1 MTLNGDRATK
11 QIAWLAAALLIGAQ
25 AAIGMRDMAQTS
37 FFLIYLQEQLQL
49 APQTIS
55 SIVAGAQVMGMLVAL
70 LGGAITARIGS
81 KWTLIAGMSIST
93 LASLV
98 FQLHSLWPILLLW
111 MLGGGCGSLMFVGSS
126 SYLTKLRSQGT
137 LGTLAAIYA
146 LSMTAGGA
154 LGNPLAAVSIERYGY
169 SSYGWLVFGFMLTI
183 VLILAWK
190 MPNIHDQPADAPNS
204 PKSGNSLSLLR
215 HPNLPLLIGM
225 RSIPTLYYSMILLLV
240 PLMLN
245 QISANKW
252 VIAAYGTTNLI
263 VASLAQLAAG
273 KAADK
278 WGALRP
284 SLVGYTLLLLTG
296 LGLSL
301 STSSTI
307 GLFVLG
313 VIGIAAAWGLS
324 TMLFMWVSDGIAKQ
338 QHASAF
344 GLLHAVWSISMVGG
358 SLLGGQ
364 LVDLYPSLPFVLLG
378 LLNLGGFL
386 LANIYYRRLGQQNYL
401 LNLES
406 SN

>member
-1 MTLNGDRATK
+1 MQGYSIMTLNGDRATK

-169 SSYGWLVFGFMLTI
+169 SSYGWLVFGF
-183 VLILAWK
+183 
-190 MPNIHDQPADAPNS
+190 APNTAL
-204 PKSGNSLSLLR
+204 K
-215 HPNLPLLIGM
+215 
-225 RSIPTLYYSMILLLV
+225 IPT
-240 PLMLN
+240 
-245 QISANKW
+245 
-252 VIAAYGTTNLI
+252 
-263 VASLAQLAAG
+263 
-273 KAADK
+273 
-278 WGALRP
+278 
-284 SLVGYTLLLLTG
+284 
-296 LGLSL
+296 
-301 STSSTI
+301 
-307 GLFVLG
+307 
-313 VIGIAAAWGLS
+313 
-324 TMLFMWVSDGIAKQ
+324 
-338 QHASAF
+338 F
-344 GLLHAVWSISMVGG
+344 GWS
-358 SLLGGQ
+358 
-364 LVDLYPSLPFVLLG
+364 
-378 LLNLGGFL
+378 
-386 LANIYYRRLGQQNYL
+386 
-401 LNLES
+401 
-406 SN
+406 

>member
-1 MTLNGDRATK
+1 MTINGERSTTK
-11 QIAWLAAALLIGAQ
+11 IAWLAAGLLIGAQ
-25 AAIGMRDMAQTS
+25 AAIGLRDMAQTS
-37 FFLIYLQEQLQL
+37 FFLIYLQEQLQFS
-49 APQTIS
+49 PQTIAN
-55 SIVAGAQVMGMLVAL
+55 IVAGAQVVGMLVAL

-81 KWTLIAGMSIST
+81 KWTLIAGMSVSMM
-93 LASLV
+93 ASFV
-98 FQLHSLWPILLLW
+98 FQLTSLWPILLVW
-111 MLGGGCGSLMFVGSS
+111 MIAGGCGSLMFVGSS
-126 SYLTKLRSQGT
+126 SYLTKLRGQGS

-154 LGNPLAAVSIERYGY
+154 LGNPLAAVMIERYGY
-169 SSYGWLVFGFMLTI
+169 SSYGWLVFGFMFTV

-190 MPNIHDQPADAPNS
+190 MPNLEDQPGNTPNAKTS
-204 PKSGNSLSLLR
+204 RNPLNMLR

-225 RSIPTLYYSMILLLV
+225 RSIPTLYYSMVLLLV

-245 QISANKW
+245 QISDNKW
-252 VIAAYGTTNLI
+252 MIAAYGTTNLI
-263 VASLAQLAAG
+263 VASLTQLAAG

-284 SLVGYTLLLLTG
+284 SMVGYALLLFTG
-296 LGLSL
+296 IGLSL
-301 STSSTI
+301 STTSAI
-307 GLFVLG
+307 GLFVFG

-324 TMLFMWVSDGIAKQ
+324 TMLFMWVSDGIAKE

-378 LLNLGGFL
+378 LLNLGGFFF
-386 LANIYYRRLGQQNYL
+386 ASSYYRRLSQQRL
-401 LNLES
+401 ILNPEG
-406 SN
+406 